1 MPDEKYLETIKK
13 FRLIDD
19 TFFSACF
26 DNNEEDV
33 EYILRIILDKPNLK
47 VLKVQTQKSVENMYG
62 RSVRFDV
69 FATDDTGKLYNIEV
83 QRADAGAVPTRAR
96 YNSSMLDYHKLKKK
110 AKYNELPETFVIFIT
125 EHDVLKDG
133 EQIYHV
139 ERVIRETNKPFGDGT
154 HIIYVNGSYK
164 GDSDSALGNLI
175 HDFFCDN
182 PADMKHR
189 QLAERV
195 SFLKDNKRG
204 VRKMCKLIGEL
215 TAELYKEELA
225 EGIAKSKAE
234 GRAEAEKN
242 TLLDNIRSLME
253 TMDMTAKQAM
263 EVLRVPAEKQEE
275 YVELI

>member
-1 MPDEKYLETIKK
+1 MPNDKYLETIKK

-33 EYILRIILDKPNLK
+33 EYILRIILEKPNLK

-69 FATDDTGKLYNIEV
+69 FATDDSGKLYNIEV
-83 QRADAGAVPTRAR
+83 QRADSGAVPARAR
-96 YNSSMLDYHKLKKK
+96 FNSVMLDYHRLKKK
-110 AKYNELPETFVIFIT
+110 AKFNELPETFVIFIT

-139 ERVIRETNKPFGDGT
+139 DRVVRETNKLFGDGT

-164 GDSDSALGNLI
+164 DESDSALGNLI
-175 HDFFCDN
+175 HDFFCSE
-182 PADMKHR
+182 ASEMKHK

-195 SFLKDNKRG
+195 SFLKGNKRE
-204 VRKMCKLIGEL
+204 VRKMCKLM
-215 TAELYKEELA
+215 EELQ
-225 EGIAKSKAE
+225 EEAKKE
-234 GRAEAEKN
+234 
-242 TLLDNIRSLME
+242 TLLDNIRKAMKNWHL
-253 TMDMTAKQAM
+253 TAT
-263 EVLRVPAEKQEE
+263 EVMNGLEISEE
-275 YVELI
+275 RQKELLPLI

>member
-1 MPDEKYLETIKK
+1 MPNEKYLETIKK

-33 EYILRIILDKPNLK
+33 EYILRIILDKPTLK

-69 FATDDTGKLYNIEV
+69 FATDDKGKLYNIEV
-83 QRADAGAVPTRAR
+83 QRTDAGAVPTRAR

-110 AKYNELPETFVIFIT
+110 AKFNELPETFVIFIT

-139 ERVIRETNKPFGDGT
+139 ERVVRETNKLFDDGT

-164 GDSDSALGNLI
+164 DESGSALGDLV
-175 HDFFCDN
+175 HDFFCAN

-189 QLAERV
+189 QLARRV
-195 SFLKDNKRG
+195 SFLKENKGG
-204 VRKMCKLIGEL
+204 VRKMCKLM
-215 TAELYKEELA
+215 EELQEEA
-225 EGIAKSKAE
+225 
-234 GRAEAEKN
+234 RAEAEKN
-242 TLLDNIRSLME
+242 TLLDSIRNLME
-253 TMDMTAKQAM
+253 TMKWTAKQAM
-263 EVLRVPAEKQEE
+263 DALKIPDDKQKE
-275 YVELI
+275 YLALI